1 MSDSMTSTQRVRL
14 LAADTGA
21 EPLFADD
28 QIEAFLSL
36 NGGSE
41 RLAAAEVLETIAL
54 SELLVAKKI
63 RTQDLSSDGPAVSAE
78 LRALAAGLR
87 RRASELGED
96 ASENVFDVIV
106 TFAGDGDRIEH
117 ANQEVWGL

>member
-14 LAADTGA
+14 LAADAGA
-21 EPLFADD
+21 EPLFTDD
-28 QIEAFLSL
+28 QLEAFLSL

-41 RLAAAEVLETIAL
+41 RLAAAEALETIAL

-96 ASENVFDVIV
+96 ASENVFDVIA

-117 ANQEVWGL
+117 TNQEVWGL